1 METKETDERILTTG
15 IKISKALKGKPGHP
29 HTQEAKDHLSDVA
42 KEIGFGGFN
51 MRNKGILYN
60 DTKFDSSYEVTV
72 AKSLDENNIK

>member
-1 METKETDERILTTG
+1 
-15 IKISKALKGKPGHP
+15 
-29 HTQEAKDHLSDVA
+29 
-42 KEIGFGGFN
+42 